1 MEKGSCEKIHTVP
14 GTVRFSRS
22 IRPMEVRIGH
32 SLQEPAADKLV
43 TRSHSPARFSLQM
56 QPSINS
62 VDEKRHARCRSR
74 SITAVQFPEVERTQ
88 PALNGGISCAHRC

>member
-1 MEKGSCEKIHTVP
+1 MEKGSCEKIHTVQ

-43 TRSHSPARFSLQM
+43 TRSHSSARFSLQM

-62 VDEKRHARCRSR
+62 VDEARCRSR
-74 SITAVQFPEVERTQ
+74 SIAAVQFLEVERTQ
-88 PALNGGISCAHRC
+88 PALDGGISCAHRC